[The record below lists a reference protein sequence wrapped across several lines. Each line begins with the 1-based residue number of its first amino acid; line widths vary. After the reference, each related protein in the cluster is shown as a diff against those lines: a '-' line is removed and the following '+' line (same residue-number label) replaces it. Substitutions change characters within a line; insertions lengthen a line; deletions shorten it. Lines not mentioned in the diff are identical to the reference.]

1 MEKLQ
6 NVLEE
11 KRIQKWFQKDNLII
25 LVLAGVLLLVI
36 NLPTEKK
43 QAESNKNATEA
54 GTMVSVTE
62 ERRFGDL
69 YEYTE
74 YLEEKLETILVN
86 MKGVGRVKVMLTLET
101 SEEQVVEKDEPI
113 TRDNTTETDTQ
124 GGNRNIYKMDSGQ
137 ETVFMKQGNDEIPY
151 VSKTVLPKISG
162 VLIIAQG
169 AGTGNNSKNISEIAQ
184 ALFGVDAHKIKVVPM
199 AQ

>member
-6 NVLEE
+6 NPLEE
-11 KRIQKWFQKDNLII
+11 KKIQKWFQKDNLII
-25 LVLAGVLLLVI
+25 LVLAGILLLVI

-43 QAESNKNATEA
+43 ESDSKKSTAEV
-54 GTMVSVTE
+54 GTMVSATE

-74 YLEEKLETILVN
+74 YLEKKLESVLVN
-86 MKGVGRVKVMLTLET
+86 MKGVGRVKIMLTLET
-101 SEEQVVEKDEPI
+101 SEEQVVEKDEPM
-113 TRDNTTETDTQ
+113 TRDNTTETDTE
-124 GGNRNIYKMDSGQ
+124 GGNRVIYKMDSGQ

-151 VSKTVLPKISG
+151 VSKTVLPQISG

-169 AGTGNNSKNISEIAQ
+169 AGQGNHSKNISEIAQ
-184 ALFGVDAHKIKVVPM
+184 ALFGVEAHKVKVVPM

>member
-6 NVLEE
+6 NPLEE
-11 KRIQKWFQKDNLII
+11 KKLSKWFQKDNLII
-25 LVLAGVLLLVI
+25 LVLAGILLLVI

-43 QAESNKNATEA
+43 ERDSKKNTAEA
-54 GTMVSVTE
+54 GTMVSATE

-74 YLEEKLETILVN
+74 YLEEKLEGVLAN

-101 SEEQVVEKDEPI
+101 SEEQVVEKDEPM
-113 TRDNTTETDTQ
+113 TRDNTTETDTE
-124 GGNRNIYKMDSGQ
+124 GGNRVIYKMDSGQ

-169 AGTGNNSKNISEIAQ
+169 AGQGNHSKNISEIAQ
-184 ALFGVDAHKIKVVPM
+184 ALFGVEAHKVKVVPM

>member
-11 KRIQKWFQKDNLII
+11 KRIPKWFQKDNLII
-25 LVLAGVLLLVI
+25 LVLAGILLLVI

-43 QAESNKNATEA
+43 QDESKKNMTEA
-54 GTMVSVTE
+54 GTMVSAAE

-74 YLEEKLETILVN
+74 YLEEKLETLLVN
-86 MKGVGRVKVMLTLET
+86 MKGVGRVKVMITLET

-124 GGNRNIYKMDSGQ
+124 GGNRVIYKSDSGQ
-137 ETVFMKQGNDEIPY
+137 ETVFMKQGSDEIPY
-151 VSKTVLPKISG
+151 VSKTVLPQIEG
-162 VLIIAQG
+162 VLVIAQG
-169 AGTGNNSKNISEIAQ
+169 AGQGSNSLKISEIVQ
-184 ALFGVDAHKIKVVPM
+184 ALFGVEAHKVKVVAM
-199 AQ
+199 EQ